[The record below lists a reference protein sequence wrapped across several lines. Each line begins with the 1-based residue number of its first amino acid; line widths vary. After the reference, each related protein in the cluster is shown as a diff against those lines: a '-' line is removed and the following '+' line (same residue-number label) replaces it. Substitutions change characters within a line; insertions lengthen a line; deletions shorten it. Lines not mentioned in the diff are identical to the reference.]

1 MKSLR
6 IEIDSDI
13 HTDLKL
19 LAIKEGTTVSEL
31 IRDLIVGAVGS
42 PRIST
47 PELKQPMENKKYN
60 KVYEAIVCK
69 NGHILNQFGRCMQ
82 KGCKYA

>member
-1 MKSLR
+1 MKPIQVFL
-6 IEIDSDI
+6 ESDI

-31 IRDLIVGAVGS
+31 IRDLIMGMVGTPQNISPPTKKEESLKKIRPTVG
-42 PRIST
+42 
-47 PELKQPMENKKYN
+47 E
-60 KVYEAIVCK
+60 CK
-69 NGHILNQFGRCMQ
+69 SGHILNKFGKCSQ